1 MDYTKAPD
9 VNVCIKVIGVGGGGN
24 NAVNRMVE
32 AGVQGVEFINV
43 NTDKQVLMRSA
54 VENKIQIGERITK
67 GHGAGANPELG
78 EKSAEESIEE
88 ITGAIKGADMVFI
101 TAGMGGGTGTGA
113 APLVAKVS
121 KEQGILTV
129 AVVTKPFAFEGQKR
143 MIQAEN
149 GIAKLREYVDSLIVI
164 PNERLKL
171 LTDKKIT
178 FLNAFQEADDVLRRG
193 VQSIC
198 DLITFEGLINLDFAD
213 VSSVMTNAGLAHM
226 GVGNAKGKDKAEMA
240 AKMAMSSPLLE
251 TNITGAKGIVVNIEA
266 SPDIGLDEI
275 DSATTLI
282 QNEAHP
288 DATFIFGMV
297 SNPSLEDEMKI
308 TVIATGFDV
317 DKRGS
322 EIKRFAQSAPKAP
335 DTAKSEPA
343 ADKDEQ
349 DINAIIEL
357 LNKNR
362 KSDF

>member
-1 MDYTKAPD
+1 
-9 VNVCIKVIGVGGGGN
+9 
-24 NAVNRMVE
+24 
-32 AGVQGVEFINV
+32 
-43 NTDKQVLMRSA
+43 
-54 VENKIQIGERITK
+54 
-67 GHGAGANPELG
+67 
-78 EKSAEESIEE
+78 
-88 ITGAIKGADMVFI
+88 
-101 TAGMGGGTGTGA
+101 
-113 APLVAKVS
+113 
-121 KEQGILTV
+121 
-129 AVVTKPFAFEGQKR
+129 
-143 MIQAEN
+143 
-149 GIAKLREYVDSLIVI
+149 
-164 PNERLKL
+164 
-171 LTDKKIT
+171 
-178 FLNAFQEADDVLRRG
+178 
-193 VQSIC
+193 
-198 DLITFEGLINLDFAD
+198 
-213 VSSVMTNAGLAHM
+213 MTNAGLAHM

-266 SPDIGLDEI
+266 LPDIGLDEI
-275 DSATTLI
+275 DSATSLI

-349 DINAIIEL
+349 DITAIIEM